1 MTWLSFKSRCYLKTN
16 DNTNPFRKQILG
28 ELNVDLTNMG
38 IAAKDAAFHLA
49 TASTAQKNKALA
61 IIADELEAN
70 SEVILA
76 ANAKDIE
83 LGREAGLTDALLDRL
98 LLNEERLTGI
108 ANDVRNVIS
117 LNDPVGSEIDSKVL
131 ENGMALSRR
140 RVPLGVVGVIYEARP
155 NVTIDIAAL
164 CLKTGNASILRGG
177 KETFFSNMELV
188 KVIQS
193 ALEKAELP
201 AASVQ
206 YIEKPDRE
214 LVAQL
219 LKLDEYVDMIIP
231 RGGAGLHKMCQEN
244 STIPVI
250 IGGFGISH
258 IFIDESA
265 DLERSLNVVEN
276 SKVQRP
282 SACNALD
289 TLLVHKAV
297 AEEFLPKLVERL
309 NGKVALVSDA
319 SAKPLVANAADVR
332 DAQEGDFDTEWLSY
346 TLGVKVVADVKEA
359 IDHMRV
365 HNASHSDAI
374 MTNSLQNSEL
384 FINSV
389 GSAAVYVNAST
400 RFTDGAQFGLGAEV
414 AVSTQKLHARGPM
427 GLEELTSYKWVGKAD
442 YLIRS

>member
-1 MTWLSFKSRCYLKTN
+1 M
-16 DNTNPFRKQILG
+16 
-28 ELNVDLTNMG
+28 DLTNMG
-38 IAAKDAAFHLA
+38 IAAKEAAFHLA

-70 SEVILA
+70 AATILE

-131 ENGMALSRR
+131 ENGMSLSRR

-214 LVAQL
+214 LVSQL
-219 LKLDEYVDMIIP
+219 LKLDDYVDMIIP
-231 RGGAGLHKMCQEN
+231 RGGAGLHKMCKEN

-258 IFIDESA
+258 IFVDESA
-265 DLERSLNVVEN
+265 DLEKSVDVVEN

-282 SACNALD
+282 SACNSLD
-289 TLLVHKAV
+289 TLLVHEVV
-297 AEEFLPKLVERL
+297 AEAFLAKLTQRL
-309 NGKVALVSDA
+309 AGKVTLVADA
-319 SAKPLVANAADVR
+319 SAKSLLAGFEDQR
-332 DAQEGDFDTEWLSY
+332 DAVEGDFDTEWLSY
-346 TLGVKVVADVKEA
+346 TLGVKVVADVAEA

-374 MTNSLQNSEL
+374 MTNSLESSER

-427 GLEELTSYKWVGKAD
+427 GLEELTSYKWVGKAN
-442 YLIRS
+442 YLVRG

>member
-1 MTWLSFKSRCYLKTN
+1 
-16 DNTNPFRKQILG
+16 
-28 ELNVDLTNMG
+28 MG
-38 IAAKDAAFHLA
+38 KAAKDASFQLA
-49 TASTAQKNKALA
+49 TASTAQKNQALA

-70 SEVILA
+70 AAQILA
-76 ANAKDIE
+76 ANAKDIQ
-83 LGREAGLTDALLDRL
+83 LGRDAGLSDALLDRL
-98 LLNEERLTGI
+98 LLNESRLNAI

-117 LNDPVGSEIDSKVL
+117 LHDPVGSEIDSKVL
-131 ENGMALSRR
+131 ENGMSLSRR

-177 KETFFSNMELV
+177 KETFFSNVELV

-193 ALEKAELP
+193 ALKKAQLP

-214 LVAQL
+214 LVTQL
-219 LKLDEYVDMIIP
+219 LKLDDYVDMIIP
-231 RGGAGLHKMCQEN
+231 RGGAGLHKMCKEN

-258 IFIDESA
+258 IFVDDSA
-265 DLERSLNVVEN
+265 DLDKSVDVIEN
-276 SKVQRP
+276 AKVQRP
-282 SACNALD
+282 SACNSLD
-289 TLLVHKAV
+289 TLLVHEAI
-297 AEEFLPKLVERL
+297 AQPLLEKLVAKL
-309 NGKVALVSDA
+309 NGKVTFVAEPKAKALMS
-319 SAKPLVANAADVR
+319 SATQLR
-332 DAQEGDFDTEWLSY
+332 DAQAGDFDTEWLSY
-346 TLGVKVVADVKEA
+346 TLGVKVVRDVHEA
-359 IDHMRV
+359 IDHMRE

-374 MTNSLQNSEL
+374 MTNSLCNAEL
-384 FINSV
+384 FINAA

-427 GLEELTSYKWVGKAD
+427 GLEELTSYKWVGKAN
-442 YLIRS
+442 YLSRS

>member
-1 MTWLSFKSRCYLKTN
+1 
-16 DNTNPFRKQILG
+16 
-28 ELNVDLTNMG
+28 MG

-70 SEVILA
+70 AATILE

-98 LLNEERLTGI
+98 LLNEERLKGI

-117 LNDPVGSEIDSKVL
+117 LNDPVGSEMDSKVL
-131 ENGMALSRR
+131 ENGMSLSRR

-214 LVAQL
+214 LVSQL
-219 LKLDEYVDMIIP
+219 LKLDDYVDMIIP
-231 RGGAGLHKMCQEN
+231 RGGAGLHKMCKEN

-258 IFIDESA
+258 IFVDESA
-265 DLERSLNVVEN
+265 DLEKSVDVVEN

-282 SACNALD
+282 SACNSLD
-289 TLLVHKAV
+289 TLLVHEAV
-297 AEEFLPKLVERL
+297 AEAFLAQLTQRL
-309 NGKVALVSDA
+309 AGKVTLVADT
-319 SAKPLVANAADVR
+319 SAKSLLAGFEDQR
-332 DAQEGDFDTEWLSY
+332 DAVEGDFDTEWLSY
-346 TLGVKVVADVKEA
+346 TLGVKVVADVAEA

-374 MTNSLQNSEL
+374 MTNSLESSER

-427 GLEELTSYKWVGKAD
+427 GLEELTSYKWVGKAN
-442 YLIRS
+442 YLVRG

>member
-1 MTWLSFKSRCYLKTN
+1 
-16 DNTNPFRKQILG
+16 
-28 ELNVDLTNMG
+28 MG
-38 IAAKDAAFHLA
+38 KAAKDAAFQLA
-49 TASTAQKNKALA
+49 TASTAQKNQALA

-70 SEVILA
+70 AQTILA

-83 LGREAGLTDALLDRL
+83 KGREAGLTEALLDRL

-117 LNDPVGSEIDSKVL
+117 LNDPVGSELDSKVL
-131 ENGMALSRR
+131 ENGMSLSRR

-193 ALEKAELP
+193 ALAKAELP

-214 LVAQL
+214 LVSQL
-219 LKLDEYVDMIIP
+219 LKLDDYVDMIIP
-231 RGGAGLHKMCQEN
+231 RGGAGLHKMCKEN
-244 STIPVI
+244 SNIPVI

-258 IFIDESA
+258 IFVDESA
-265 DLERSLNVVEN
+265 DLAKSLDVVEN
-276 SKVQRP
+276 AKVQRP

-289 TLLVHKAV
+289 TLLVHEKV
-297 AEEFLPKLVERL
+297 AAEFLPMLAERL
-309 NGKVALVSDA
+309 NDKVS
-319 SAKPLVANAADVR
+319 LVAEPKAKALLGNAGELREAGK
-332 DAQEGDFDTEWLSY
+332 GDFDTEWLSF
-346 TLGVKVVADVKEA
+346 TLGVKVVSDVAQA

-374 MTNSLQNSEL
+374 MTNSLENSEL

-427 GLEELTSYKWVGKAD
+427 GLEELTSYKWVGKAN
-442 YLIRS
+442 YLPRS

>member
-1 MTWLSFKSRCYLKTN
+1 M
-16 DNTNPFRKQILG
+16 
-28 ELNVDLTNMG
+28 ELISMG
-38 IAAKDAAFHLA
+38 QAAKEAAFQLA

-70 SEVILA
+70 AKVILA

-83 LGREAGLTDALLDRL
+83 KGREAGLTEALLDRL
-98 LLNEERLTGI
+98 LLNEERLSGI

-117 LNDPVGSEIDSKVL
+117 LNDPVGSELDSKVL
-131 ENGMALSRR
+131 ENGMSLSRR

-193 ALEKAELP
+193 ALAKAGLP

-214 LVAQL
+214 LVSQL

-231 RGGAGLHKMCQEN
+231 RGGAGLHKMCKEN

-258 IFIDESA
+258 IFVDESA
-265 DLERSLNVVEN
+265 DLEKSLNVVEN

-282 SACNALD
+282 SACNSLD
-289 TLLVHKAV
+289 TLLVHDKV
-297 AEEFLPKLVERL
+297 AADFLPMLAERL
-309 NGKVALVSDA
+309 ADKVALVAEPKAKALLS
-319 SAKPLVANAADVR
+319 SAQDLR
-332 DAQEGDFDTEWLSY
+332 DAGEGDFDTEWLSY

-374 MTNSLQNSEL
+374 MTNSLENSEL

-427 GLEELTSYKWVGKAD
+427 GLEELTSYKWVGKAN
-442 YLIRS
+442 YLPRS

>member
-1 MTWLSFKSRCYLKTN
+1 
-16 DNTNPFRKQILG
+16 
-28 ELNVDLTNMG
+28 MG
-38 IAAKDAAFHLA
+38 KAAKDASFQLA
-49 TASTAQKNKALA
+49 TASTAQKNQALA

-70 SEVILA
+70 VAQILA
-76 ANAKDIE
+76 ANAKDIQ
-83 LGREAGLTDALLDRL
+83 LGRDAGLSDALLERL
-98 LLNEERLTGI
+98 LLNESRLNAI

-117 LNDPVGSEIDSKVL
+117 LHDPVGSEIDSKVL
-131 ENGMALSRR
+131 ENGMSLSRR

-177 KETFFSNMELV
+177 KETFFSNVELV

-193 ALEKAELP
+193 ALEKAQLP

-214 LVAQL
+214 LVTQL
-219 LKLDEYVDMIIP
+219 LKLDDYVDMIIP
-231 RGGAGLHKMCQEN
+231 RGGAGLHKMCKEN

-258 IFIDESA
+258 IFVDDSA
-265 DLERSLNVVEN
+265 DLDKSVDVIEN
-276 SKVQRP
+276 AKVQRP
-282 SACNALD
+282 SACNSLD
-289 TLLVHKAV
+289 TLLVHEAIAQPLLEKLVAKLNDKVTFV
-297 AEEFLPKLVERL
+297 AEPKA
-309 NGKVALVSDA
+309 KALMS
-319 SAKPLVANAADVR
+319 SATQLR
-332 DAQEGDFDTEWLSY
+332 DAQAGDFDTEWLSY
-346 TLGVKVVADVKEA
+346 TLGVKVVRDVHEA
-359 IDHMRV
+359 IDHMRE

-374 MTNSLQNSEL
+374 MTNSLCNAEL
-384 FINSV
+384 FINAA

-427 GLEELTSYKWVGKAD
+427 GLEELTSYKWVGKAN
-442 YLIRS
+442 YLSRS

>member
-1 MTWLSFKSRCYLKTN
+1 
-16 DNTNPFRKQILG
+16 
-28 ELNVDLTNMG
+28 MG
-38 IAAKDAAFHLA
+38 KAAKDAAFELA
-49 TASTAQKNKALA
+49 TASTAQKNQALA

-70 SEVILA
+70 SAAILA

-131 ENGMALSRR
+131 ENGMSLSRR

-193 ALEKAELP
+193 ALAKANLP

-214 LVAQL
+214 LVSQL
-219 LKLDEYVDMIIP
+219 LKLDDYVDMIIP
-231 RGGAGLHKMCQEN
+231 RGGAGLHKMCKEN

-258 IFIDESA
+258 IFVDESA
-265 DLERSLNVVEN
+265 DLEKSLNVVEN

-282 SACNALD
+282 SACNSLD
-289 TLLVHKAV
+289 TLLVHEKVAAKFLPMIVERMSDKVTFV
-297 AEEFLPKLVERL
+297 AEPKA
-309 NGKVALVSDA
+309 KALMA
-319 SAKPLVANAADVR
+319 QAKQIR
-332 DAQEGDFDTEWLSY
+332 DAVEGDFDTEWLSY
-346 TLGVKVVADVKEA
+346 TLGVKVVADVKDA

-374 MTNSLQNSEL
+374 MTNSLINSEL

-389 GSAAVYVNAST
+389 GSAAVYVNAAT

-427 GLEELTSYKWVGKAD
+427 GLEELTSYKWVGKAN
-442 YLIRS
+442 YLARS

>member
-1 MTWLSFKSRCYLKTN
+1 
-16 DNTNPFRKQILG
+16 
-28 ELNVDLTNMG
+28 MG
-38 IAAKDAAFHLA
+38 KAAKDAAFQLA
-49 TASTAQKNKALA
+49 TASTAQKNQALA

-70 SEVILA
+70 AVQILA
-76 ANAKDIE
+76 ANAKDIQ

-98 LLNEERLTGI
+98 LLNESRLNAI

-131 ENGMALSRR
+131 ENGMSLSRR

-193 ALEKAELP
+193 ALEKAQLS

-214 LVAQL
+214 LVTQL
-219 LKLDEYVDMIIP
+219 LKLDDYVDMIIP
-231 RGGAGLHKMCQEN
+231 RGGAGLHKMCKEN

-258 IFIDESA
+258 IFVDESA
-265 DLERSLNVVEN
+265 DLDKSVDVIEN
-276 SKVQRP
+276 AKVQRP

-289 TLLVHKAV
+289 TLLVHEAI
-297 AEEFLPKLVERL
+297 AQPLLEKLVTKL
-309 NGKVALVSDA
+309 NGKVTFVAEPKAKALM
-319 SAKPLVANAADVR
+319 SAAAELR
-332 DAQEGDFDTEWLSY
+332 DAQAGDFDTEWLSY
-346 TLGVKVVADVKEA
+346 TLGVKVVRDVNEA
-359 IDHMRV
+359 IDHMRE

-374 MTNSLQNSEL
+374 MTNSLVNAER
-384 FINSV
+384 FINSA

-427 GLEELTSYKWVGKAD
+427 GLEELTSYKWVGKAN
-442 YLIRS
+442 YLSRS

>member
-1 MTWLSFKSRCYLKTN
+1 M
-16 DNTNPFRKQILG
+16 
-28 ELNVDLTNMG
+28 DLTNMG
-38 IAAKDAAFHLA
+38 KAAKDAAFELA
-49 TASTAQKNKALA
+49 TASTAQKNQALA

-70 SEVILA
+70 SAAILV

-131 ENGMALSRR
+131 ENGMSLSRR

-193 ALEKAELP
+193 ALAKANLP

-214 LVAQL
+214 LVSQL
-219 LKLDEYVDMIIP
+219 LKLDDYVDMIIP
-231 RGGAGLHKMCQEN
+231 RGGAGLHKMCKEN

-258 IFIDESA
+258 IFVDESA
-265 DLERSLNVVEN
+265 DLEKSLNVVEN

-282 SACNALD
+282 SACNSLD
-289 TLLVHKAV
+289 TLLVHERVAAKFLPMIVERMSDKVTFV
-297 AEEFLPKLVERL
+297 AEPKA
-309 NGKVALVSDA
+309 KALMA
-319 SAKPLVANAADVR
+319 QATQIR
-332 DAQEGDFDTEWLSY
+332 DAVEGDFDTEWLSY
-346 TLGVKVVADVKEA
+346 TLGVKVVADVKDA
-359 IDHMRV
+359 IEHMRV

-374 MTNSLQNSEL
+374 MTNSLINSEL

-389 GSAAVYVNAST
+389 GSAAVYVNAAT

-427 GLEELTSYKWVGKAD
+427 GLEELTSYKWVGKAN
-442 YLIRS
+442 YLARS

>member
-1 MTWLSFKSRCYLKTN
+1 
-16 DNTNPFRKQILG
+16 
-28 ELNVDLTNMG
+28 MG

-70 SEVILA
+70 ATTILE

-117 LNDPVGSEIDSKVL
+117 LNDPVGSEMDSKVL
-131 ENGMALSRR
+131 ENGMSLSRR

-214 LVAQL
+214 LVSQL
-219 LKLDEYVDMIIP
+219 LKLDDYVDMIIP
-231 RGGAGLHKMCQEN
+231 RGGAGLHKMCKEN

-258 IFIDESA
+258 IFVDESA
-265 DLERSLNVVEN
+265 DLEKSVNVVEN

-282 SACNALD
+282 SACNSLD
-289 TLLVHKAV
+289 TLLVHEAV
-297 AEEFLPKLVERL
+297 AEAFLSQLTQRL
-309 NGKVALVSDA
+309 AGKVTLVADA
-319 SAKPLVANAADVR
+319 SAKSLLVGFEDQR
-332 DAQEGDFDTEWLSY
+332 DAVEGDFDTEWLSY
-346 TLGVKVVADVKEA
+346 TLGVKVVADVAQA

-374 MTNSLQNSEL
+374 MTNSLESSER

-427 GLEELTSYKWVGKAD
+427 GLEELTSYKWVGKAN
-442 YLIRS
+442 YLVRD

>member
-1 MTWLSFKSRCYLKTN
+1 
-16 DNTNPFRKQILG
+16 
-28 ELNVDLTNMG
+28 MG
-38 IAAKDAAFHLA
+38 KAAKDAAFQLA
-49 TASTAQKNKALA
+49 TASTAQKNQALA

-70 SEVILA
+70 AVQILA
-76 ANAKDIE
+76 ANAKDIQ

-98 LLNEERLTGI
+98 LLNESRLNAI

-131 ENGMALSRR
+131 ENGMSLSRR

-193 ALEKAELP
+193 ALEKAQLP

-214 LVAQL
+214 LVTQL
-219 LKLDEYVDMIIP
+219 LKLDDYVDMIIP
-231 RGGAGLHKMCQEN
+231 RGGAGLHKMCKEN

-258 IFIDESA
+258 IFVDESA
-265 DLERSLNVVEN
+265 DLDKSVDVIEN
-276 SKVQRP
+276 AKVQRP

-289 TLLVHKAV
+289 TLLVHEAI
-297 AEEFLPKLVERL
+297 AQPLLEKLVAKL
-309 NGKVALVSDA
+309 NGKVTFVAEPKAKALM
-319 SAKPLVANAADVR
+319 SAATALR
-332 DAQEGDFDTEWLSY
+332 DAQAGDFDTEWLSY
-346 TLGVKVVADVKEA
+346 TLGVKVVRDVNEA
-359 IDHMRV
+359 IEHMRE

-374 MTNSLQNSEL
+374 MTNSLVNAER
-384 FINSV
+384 FINSA

-427 GLEELTSYKWVGKAD
+427 GLEELTSYKWVGKAN
-442 YLIRS
+442 YLSRS

>member
-1 MTWLSFKSRCYLKTN
+1 
-16 DNTNPFRKQILG
+16 
-28 ELNVDLTNMG
+28 MG
-38 IAAKDAAFHLA
+38 KAAKDAAFELA
-49 TASTAQKNKALA
+49 TASTAQKNQALA

-70 SEVILA
+70 SAAILA

-131 ENGMALSRR
+131 ENGMSLSRR

-193 ALEKAELP
+193 ALAKANLP

-214 LVAQL
+214 LVSQL
-219 LKLDEYVDMIIP
+219 LKLDDYVDMIIP
-231 RGGAGLHKMCQEN
+231 RGGAGLHKMCKEN

-258 IFIDESA
+258 IFVDESA
-265 DLERSLNVVEN
+265 DLEKSLNVVEN

-282 SACNALD
+282 SACNSLD
-289 TLLVHKAV
+289 TLLVHEKVAAKFLPMIVERMNDKVTFV
-297 AEEFLPKLVERL
+297 AEPKA
-309 NGKVALVSDA
+309 KALMA
-319 SAKPLVANAADVR
+319 QAPQIR
-332 DAQEGDFDTEWLSY
+332 DAAEGDFDTEWLSY

-374 MTNSLQNSEL
+374 MTNSLINSEL

-389 GSAAVYVNAST
+389 GSAAVYVNAAT

-427 GLEELTSYKWVGKAD
+427 GLEELTSYKWVGKAN
-442 YLIRS
+442 YLARS

>member
-1 MTWLSFKSRCYLKTN
+1 M
-16 DNTNPFRKQILG
+16 
-28 ELNVDLTNMG
+28 DLTNMG

-70 SEVILA
+70 AATILE

-131 ENGMALSRR
+131 ENGMSLSRR

-214 LVAQL
+214 LVSQL
-219 LKLDEYVDMIIP
+219 LKLDDYVDMIIP
-231 RGGAGLHKMCQEN
+231 RGGAGLHKMCKEN

-258 IFIDESA
+258 IFVDESA
-265 DLERSLNVVEN
+265 DLEKSVDVVEN

-282 SACNALD
+282 SACNSLD
-289 TLLVHKAV
+289 TLLVHEVV
-297 AEEFLPKLVERL
+297 AEAFLTKLKQRL
-309 NGKVALVSDA
+309 AGKVTLVADV
-319 SAKPLVANAADVR
+319 SAKSLLAGFEDQR
-332 DAQEGDFDTEWLSY
+332 DAVEGDFDTEWLSY
-346 TLGVKVVADVKEA
+346 TLGVKVVADVAEA

-374 MTNSLQNSEL
+374 MTNSLESSER

-427 GLEELTSYKWVGKAD
+427 GLEELTSYKWVGKAN
-442 YLIRS
+442 YLIRG

>member
-1 MTWLSFKSRCYLKTN
+1 
-16 DNTNPFRKQILG
+16 
-28 ELNVDLTNMG
+28 MG
-38 IAAKDAAFHLA
+38 KAAKDAAFQLA
-49 TASTAQKNKALA
+49 TASTAQKNQALA

-70 SEVILA
+70 AVQILA
-76 ANAKDIE
+76 ANAKDIQ
-83 LGREAGLTDALLDRL
+83 LGSEAGLTDALLDRL
-98 LLNEERLTGI
+98 LLNESRLNAI

-131 ENGMALSRR
+131 ENGMSLSRR

-193 ALEKAELP
+193 ALEKAQLP

-214 LVAQL
+214 LVTQL
-219 LKLDEYVDMIIP
+219 LKLDDYVDMIIP
-231 RGGAGLHKMCQEN
+231 RGGAGLHKMCKEN

-258 IFIDESA
+258 IFVDESA
-265 DLERSLNVVEN
+265 DLDKSVDVIEN
-276 SKVQRP
+276 AKVQRP

-289 TLLVHKAV
+289 TLLVHEAI
-297 AEEFLPKLVERL
+297 AQPLLEKLVAKL
-309 NGKVALVSDA
+309 NGKVTFVAEPKAKALM
-319 SAKPLVANAADVR
+319 SAATELR
-332 DAQEGDFDTEWLSY
+332 DAQAGDFDTEWLSY
-346 TLGVKVVADVKEA
+346 TLGVKVVRDVNEA
-359 IDHMRV
+359 IDHMRE

-374 MTNSLQNSEL
+374 MTNSLVNAER
-384 FINSV
+384 FINSA

-427 GLEELTSYKWVGKAD
+427 GLEELTSYKWVGKAN
-442 YLIRS
+442 YLSRS

>member
-1 MTWLSFKSRCYLKTN
+1 M
-16 DNTNPFRKQILG
+16 
-28 ELNVDLTNMG
+28 DLTNMG
-38 IAAKDAAFHLA
+38 KAAKDAAFELA
-49 TASTAQKNKALA
+49 TASTAQKNQALA
-61 IIADELEAN
+61 IIADELEA
-70 SEVILA
+70 SSAAILA

-98 LLNEERLTGI
+98 LLNEERLTAI

-131 ENGMALSRR
+131 ENGMSLSRR

-193 ALEKAELP
+193 ALAKANLP

-214 LVAQL
+214 LVSQL
-219 LKLDEYVDMIIP
+219 LKLDDYVDMIIP
-231 RGGAGLHKMCQEN
+231 RGGAGLHKMCKEN

-258 IFIDESA
+258 IFVDESA
-265 DLERSLNVVEN
+265 DLEKSLNVVEN

-282 SACNALD
+282 SACNSLD
-289 TLLVHKAV
+289 TLLVHEKIA
-297 AEEFLPKLVERL
+297 AQFLPMIVECM
-309 NGKVALVSDA
+309 NDKVTFVTEPKAKALMA
-319 SAKPLVANAADVR
+319 QATQIR
-332 DAQEGDFDTEWLSY
+332 DAVEGDFDTEWLSY
-346 TLGVKVVADVKEA
+346 TLGVKVVSDVKDA

-374 MTNSLQNSEL
+374 MTNSLENSEL

-427 GLEELTSYKWVGKAD
+427 GLEELTSYKWVGKAN
-442 YLIRS
+442 YLARS

>member
-1 MTWLSFKSRCYLKTN
+1 
-16 DNTNPFRKQILG
+16 
-28 ELNVDLTNMG
+28 MG
-38 IAAKDAAFHLA
+38 KAAKDAAFELA
-49 TASTAQKNKALA
+49 TASTAQKNQALA

-70 SEVILA
+70 SAAILA

-98 LLNEERLTGI
+98 LLNEERLTAI

-131 ENGMALSRR
+131 ENGMSLSRR

-193 ALEKAELP
+193 ALAKENLP

-214 LVAQL
+214 LVSQL
-219 LKLDEYVDMIIP
+219 LKLDDYVDMIIP
-231 RGGAGLHKMCQEN
+231 RGGAGLHKMCKEN

-258 IFIDESA
+258 IFVDESA
-265 DLERSLNVVEN
+265 DLKKSLNVVEN

-282 SACNALD
+282 SACNSLD
-289 TLLVHKAV
+289 TLLVHEKIA
-297 AEEFLPKLVERL
+297 AQFLPMIVERM
-309 NGKVALVSDA
+309 NDKVTFVTEPKAKALMA
-319 SAKPLVANAADVR
+319 QATQIR
-332 DAQEGDFDTEWLSY
+332 DAVEGDFDTEWLSY
-346 TLGVKVVADVKEA
+346 TLGVKVVSDVKDA

-374 MTNSLQNSEL
+374 MTNSLENSEL

-427 GLEELTSYKWVGKAD
+427 GLEELTSYKWVGKAN
-442 YLIRS
+442 YLARS

>member
-1 MTWLSFKSRCYLKTN
+1 M
-16 DNTNPFRKQILG
+16 
-28 ELNVDLTNMG
+28 DLTLMG
-38 IAAKDAAFHLA
+38 KAAKDASFQLA
-49 TASTAQKNKALA
+49 TASTAQKNHALA

-70 SEVILA
+70 AAQILA
-76 ANAKDIE
+76 ANAKDIQ
-83 LGREAGLTDALLDRL
+83 LGRDAGLSDALLDRL
-98 LLNEERLTGI
+98 LLNESRLNAI

-117 LNDPVGSEIDSKVL
+117 LHDPVGSEIDSKVL
-131 ENGMALSRR
+131 ENGMSLSRR

-177 KETFFSNMELV
+177 KETFFSNVELV

-193 ALEKAELP
+193 ALKKAQLP

-214 LVAQL
+214 LVTQL
-219 LKLDEYVDMIIP
+219 LKLDDYVDMIIP
-231 RGGAGLHKMCQEN
+231 RGGAGLHKMCKEN

-258 IFIDESA
+258 IFVDDSA
-265 DLERSLNVVEN
+265 DLDKSVDVIEN
-276 SKVQRP
+276 AKVQRP
-282 SACNALD
+282 SACNSLD
-289 TLLVHKAV
+289 TLLVHEAI
-297 AEEFLPKLVERL
+297 AQPLLEKLVAKL
-309 NGKVALVSDA
+309 NDKVTFVVEPKAKALMS
-319 SAKPLVANAADVR
+319 SATQLR
-332 DAQEGDFDTEWLSY
+332 DAQAGDFDTEWLSY
-346 TLGVKVVADVKEA
+346 TLGVKVVRDVHEA
-359 IDHMRV
+359 IDHMRE

-374 MTNSLQNSEL
+374 MTNSLCNAEL
-384 FINSV
+384 FINAA

-427 GLEELTSYKWVGKAD
+427 GLEELTSYKWVGKAN
-442 YLIRS
+442 YLSRS

>member
-1 MTWLSFKSRCYLKTN
+1 M
-16 DNTNPFRKQILG
+16 
-28 ELNVDLTNMG
+28 DLTNMG

-61 IIADELEAN
+61 IIADELQAN
-70 SEVILA
+70 AATILE

-131 ENGMALSRR
+131 ENGMSLSRR

-214 LVAQL
+214 LVSQL
-219 LKLDEYVDMIIP
+219 LKLDDYVDMIIP
-231 RGGAGLHKMCQEN
+231 RGGASLHKMCKEN

-258 IFIDESA
+258 IFVDESA
-265 DLERSLNVVEN
+265 DLKKSVDVVEN

-282 SACNALD
+282 SACNSLD
-289 TLLVHKAV
+289 TLLVHEAV
-297 AEEFLPKLVERL
+297 AEAFLAKLAQRL
-309 NGKVALVSDA
+309 AGKVTLVVDA
-319 SAKPLVANAADVR
+319 SAKSMLASFNDQR
-332 DAQEGDFDTEWLSY
+332 DAIEGDFDTEWLSY
-346 TLGVKVVADVKEA
+346 TLGVKVVADVADA

-374 MTNSLQNSEL
+374 MTNSLESSER

-427 GLEELTSYKWVGKAD
+427 GLEELTSYKWVGKAN
-442 YLIRS
+442 YLVRG

>member
-1 MTWLSFKSRCYLKTN
+1 M
-16 DNTNPFRKQILG
+16 
-28 ELNVDLTNMG
+28 DLTNMG
-38 IAAKDAAFHLA
+38 KAAKDAAFELA
-49 TASTAQKNKALA
+49 TASTAQKNQALA

-70 SEVILA
+70 AATILA

-131 ENGMALSRR
+131 ENGMSLSRR

-193 ALEKAELP
+193 ALAKANLP

-206 YIEKPDRE
+206 YIEKPGRE
-214 LVAQL
+214 LVSQL
-219 LKLDEYVDMIIP
+219 LKLDDYVDMIIP
-231 RGGAGLHKMCQEN
+231 RGGAGLHKMCKEN

-258 IFIDESA
+258 IFVDESA
-265 DLERSLNVVEN
+265 ELEKSLNVVEN

-282 SACNALD
+282 SACNSLD
-289 TLLVHKAV
+289 TLLVHENIAAQFLPMVVERMNENVTFV
-297 AEEFLPKLVERL
+297 AEPKA
-309 NGKVALVSDA
+309 KALMA
-319 SAKPLVANAADVR
+319 QAKQIR
-332 DAQEGDFDTEWLSY
+332 DAGEGDFDTEWLSY

-389 GSAAVYVNAST
+389 GSAAVYVNAAT

-427 GLEELTSYKWVGKAD
+427 GLEELTSYKWVGKAN
-442 YLIRS
+442 YLARS

>member
-1 MTWLSFKSRCYLKTN
+1 
-16 DNTNPFRKQILG
+16 
-28 ELNVDLTNMG
+28 MG
-38 IAAKDAAFHLA
+38 KAAKDAAFELA
-49 TASTAQKNKALA
+49 TASTAQKNQALA

-70 SEVILA
+70 STAILA

-131 ENGMALSRR
+131 ENGMSLSRR

-193 ALEKAELP
+193 ALAKANLP

-214 LVAQL
+214 LVSQL
-219 LKLDEYVDMIIP
+219 LKLDDYVDMIIP
-231 RGGAGLHKMCQEN
+231 RGGAGLHKMCKEN

-258 IFIDESA
+258 IFVDESA
-265 DLERSLNVVEN
+265 DLEKSLNVVEN

-282 SACNALD
+282 SACNSLD
-289 TLLVHKAV
+289 TLLVHEKVAAKFLPMIVERMNDKVTFV
-297 AEEFLPKLVERL
+297 AEPKA
-309 NGKVALVSDA
+309 KALMTQA
-319 SAKPLVANAADVR
+319 TQIR
-332 DAQEGDFDTEWLSY
+332 DAAEGDFDTEWLSY
-346 TLGVKVVADVKEA
+346 TLGVKVVADVKDA

-374 MTNSLQNSEL
+374 MTNSLINSEL

-389 GSAAVYVNAST
+389 GSAAVYVNAAT

-427 GLEELTSYKWVGKAD
+427 GLEELTSYKWVGKAN
-442 YLIRS
+442 YLARS

>member
-1 MTWLSFKSRCYLKTN
+1 
-16 DNTNPFRKQILG
+16 
-28 ELNVDLTNMG
+28 MG
-38 IAAKDAAFHLA
+38 KAAKDAAFQLA
-49 TASTAQKNKALA
+49 TASTAQKNQALA

-70 SEVILA
+70 AAQILA
-76 ANAKDIE
+76 ANAKDIQ

-98 LLNEERLTGI
+98 LLNESRLNAI

-131 ENGMALSRR
+131 ENGMSLSRR

-193 ALEKAELP
+193 ALEKAQLP

-214 LVAQL
+214 LVTQL
-219 LKLDEYVDMIIP
+219 LKLDDYVDMIIP
-231 RGGAGLHKMCQEN
+231 RGGAGLHRMCKEN

-258 IFIDESA
+258 IFVDESA
-265 DLERSLNVVEN
+265 DLDKSVDVIEN
-276 SKVQRP
+276 AKVQRP

-289 TLLVHKAV
+289 TLLVHEAI
-297 AEEFLPKLVERL
+297 AQPLLEKLVAKL
-309 NGKVALVSDA
+309 NGKVTFVAEPKAKALM
-319 SAKPLVANAADVR
+319 SAATELR
-332 DAQEGDFDTEWLSY
+332 DAQAGDFDTEWLSY
-346 TLGVKVVADVKEA
+346 TLGVKVVRDVNEA
-359 IDHMRV
+359 IDHMRE

-374 MTNSLQNSEL
+374 MTNSLVNAER
-384 FINSV
+384 FINSA

-427 GLEELTSYKWVGKAD
+427 GLEELTSYKWVGKAN
-442 YLIRS
+442 YLSRS

>member
-1 MTWLSFKSRCYLKTN
+1 M
-16 DNTNPFRKQILG
+16 
-28 ELNVDLTNMG
+28 DLTLMG
-38 IAAKDAAFHLA
+38 KAAKDAAFQLA
-49 TASTAQKNKALA
+49 TASTAQKNQALA

-70 SEVILA
+70 AAQILA
-76 ANAKDIE
+76 ANAKDIQ

-98 LLNEERLTGI
+98 LLNESRLNAI

-131 ENGMALSRR
+131 ENGMSLSRR

-193 ALEKAELP
+193 ALEKAQLP

-214 LVAQL
+214 LVTQL
-219 LKLDEYVDMIIP
+219 LKLDDYVDMIIP
-231 RGGAGLHKMCQEN
+231 RGGAGLHKMCKEN
-244 STIPVI
+244 SSIPVI

-258 IFIDESA
+258 IFVDESA
-265 DLERSLNVVEN
+265 DLDKSVDVIEN
-276 SKVQRP
+276 AKVQRP

-289 TLLVHKAV
+289 TLLVHEAI
-297 AEEFLPKLVERL
+297 AQPLLEKLVAKL
-309 NGKVALVSDA
+309 NGKVTFVAEAKAKALM
-319 SAKPLVANAADVR
+319 SAATELR
-332 DAQEGDFDTEWLSY
+332 DAQAGDFDTEWLSY
-346 TLGVKVVADVKEA
+346 TLGVKVVRDVNEA
-359 IDHMRV
+359 IDHMRE

-374 MTNSLQNSEL
+374 MTNSLVNAER
-384 FINSV
+384 FINSA

-427 GLEELTSYKWVGKAD
+427 GLEELTSYKWVGKAN
-442 YLIRS
+442 YLSRS

>member
-1 MTWLSFKSRCYLKTN
+1 
-16 DNTNPFRKQILG
+16 
-28 ELNVDLTNMG
+28 MG
-38 IAAKDAAFHLA
+38 KAAKDAAFELA
-49 TASTAQKNKALA
+49 TASTAQKNQALA

-70 SEVILA
+70 LAAILA

-131 ENGMALSRR
+131 ENGMSLSRR

-193 ALEKAELP
+193 ALAKANLP

-214 LVAQL
+214 LVSQL
-219 LKLDEYVDMIIP
+219 LKLDDYVDMIIP
-231 RGGAGLHKMCQEN
+231 RGGAGLHKMCKEN

-258 IFIDESA
+258 IFVDESA
-265 DLERSLNVVEN
+265 DLEKSLNVVEN

-282 SACNALD
+282 SACNSLD
-289 TLLVHKAV
+289 TLLVHEKVAAKFLPMIVERMSDKVTFV
-297 AEEFLPKLVERL
+297 AEPKA
-309 NGKVALVSDA
+309 KALMA
-319 SAKPLVANAADVR
+319 QATQIR
-332 DAQEGDFDTEWLSY
+332 DAVEGDFDTEWLSY

-374 MTNSLQNSEL
+374 MTNSLINSEL

-389 GSAAVYVNAST
+389 GSAAVYVNAAT

-427 GLEELTSYKWVGKAD
+427 GLEELTSYKWVGKAN
-442 YLIRS
+442 YLARS

>member
-1 MTWLSFKSRCYLKTN
+1 
-16 DNTNPFRKQILG
+16 
-28 ELNVDLTNMG
+28 MG
-38 IAAKDAAFHLA
+38 KAAKDAAFELA
-49 TASTAQKNKALA
+49 TASTAQKNQALA

-70 SEVILA
+70 SAAILA

-131 ENGMALSRR
+131 ENGMSLSRR

-193 ALEKAELP
+193 ALAKANLP

-214 LVAQL
+214 LVSQL
-219 LKLDEYVDMIIP
+219 LKLDDYVDMIIP
-231 RGGAGLHKMCQEN
+231 RGGAGLHKMCKEN

-258 IFIDESA
+258 IFVDESA
-265 DLERSLNVVEN
+265 DLEKSLNVVEN

-282 SACNALD
+282 SACNSLD
-289 TLLVHKAV
+289 TLLVHEKVAVKFLPMIVERMSDKVTFV
-297 AEEFLPKLVERL
+297 AEPKA
-309 NGKVALVSDA
+309 KALMA
-319 SAKPLVANAADVR
+319 QATQIR
-332 DAQEGDFDTEWLSY
+332 DAAEGDFDTEWLSY
-346 TLGVKVVADVKEA
+346 TLGVKVVADVKDA

-374 MTNSLQNSEL
+374 MTNSLINSEL

-389 GSAAVYVNAST
+389 GSAAVYVNAAT

-427 GLEELTSYKWVGKAD
+427 GLEELTSYKWVGKAN
-442 YLIRS
+442 YLARS

>member
-1 MTWLSFKSRCYLKTN
+1 
-16 DNTNPFRKQILG
+16 
-28 ELNVDLTNMG
+28 MG
-38 IAAKDAAFHLA
+38 KAAKDAAFELA
-49 TASTAQKNKALA
+49 TASTAQKNQALA
-61 IIADELEAN
+61 IIADELEAK
-70 SEVILA
+70 SAAILA

-131 ENGMALSRR
+131 ENGMSLSRR

-193 ALEKAELP
+193 ALAKANLP

-214 LVAQL
+214 LVSQL
-219 LKLDEYVDMIIP
+219 LKLDDYVDMIIP
-231 RGGAGLHKMCQEN
+231 RGGAGLHKMCKEN

-258 IFIDESA
+258 IFVDESA
-265 DLERSLNVVEN
+265 DLEKSLNVVEN

-282 SACNALD
+282 SACNSLD
-289 TLLVHKAV
+289 TLLVHEKVAAKFLPMIVERMSDKVTFV
-297 AEEFLPKLVERL
+297 AEPKA
-309 NGKVALVSDA
+309 KALMA
-319 SAKPLVANAADVR
+319 QATQIR
-332 DAQEGDFDTEWLSY
+332 DAAEGDFDTEWLSY
-346 TLGVKVVADVKEA
+346 TLGVKVVADVKDA

-374 MTNSLQNSEL
+374 MTNSLINSEL

-389 GSAAVYVNAST
+389 GSAAVYVNAAT

-427 GLEELTSYKWVGKAD
+427 GLEELTSYKWVGKAN
-442 YLIRS
+442 YLARS

>member
-1 MTWLSFKSRCYLKTN
+1 M
-16 DNTNPFRKQILG
+16 
-28 ELNVDLTNMG
+28 DLTNMG
-38 IAAKDAAFHLA
+38 KAAKDAAFELA
-49 TASTAQKNKALA
+49 TASTAQKNQALA

-70 SEVILA
+70 SAAILA

-131 ENGMALSRR
+131 ENGMSLSRR

-193 ALEKAELP
+193 ALAKANLP

-214 LVAQL
+214 LVSQL
-219 LKLDEYVDMIIP
+219 LKLDDYVDMIIP
-231 RGGAGLHKMCQEN
+231 RGGAGLYKMCKEN

-258 IFIDESA
+258 IFVDESA
-265 DLERSLNVVEN
+265 DLEKSLNVVEN

-282 SACNALD
+282 SACNSLD
-289 TLLVHKAV
+289 TLLVHEKVAAKFLPMIVERMSDKVTFV
-297 AEEFLPKLVERL
+297 AEPKA
-309 NGKVALVSDA
+309 KALMA
-319 SAKPLVANAADVR
+319 QATQIR
-332 DAQEGDFDTEWLSY
+332 DAAEGDFDTEWLSY
-346 TLGVKVVADVKEA
+346 TLGVKVVADVKDA

-374 MTNSLQNSEL
+374 MTNSLINSEL

-389 GSAAVYVNAST
+389 GSAAVYVNAAT

-427 GLEELTSYKWVGKAD
+427 GLEELTSYKWVGKAN
-442 YLIRS
+442 YLARS